1 MQLPSPGSE
10 KELES
15 IDVGDGPGL
24 RQARKEEHGRTTLG
38 DWLVLM
44 GPDGSDHVWN
54 MLMARSAQG
63 LLKFNF
69 ESAPPAKTD
78 LEAIELTQVDHVQPI
93 PANRHEPWHAWLRLR
108 APTAKRA
115 DHWKSPFGRK
125 DDVHLS

>member
-44 GPDGSDHVWN
+44 GPDGQTMSGTCSWPDP
-54 MLMARSAQG
+54 R
-63 LLKFNF
+63 
-69 ESAPPAKTD
+69 
-78 LEAIELTQVDHVQPI
+78 
-93 PANRHEPWHAWLRLR
+93 RL
-108 APTAKRA
+108 AEI
-115 DHWKSPFGRK
+115 
-125 DDVHLS
+125 